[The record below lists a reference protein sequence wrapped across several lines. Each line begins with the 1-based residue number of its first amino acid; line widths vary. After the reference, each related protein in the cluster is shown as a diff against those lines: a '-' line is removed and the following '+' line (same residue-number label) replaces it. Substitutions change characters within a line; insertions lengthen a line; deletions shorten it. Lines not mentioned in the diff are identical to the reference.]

1 MTTSLA
7 LKLAR
12 RELRGGARGFGTFLA
27 CLALGVAAI
36 AGIGS
41 LSSSVVS
48 GLEADAQSLLGG
60 DVSIRTVHRPVSP
73 QTLAW
78 LRRHGTVS
86 RRVSLRTMVRG
97 AAGKRRSLIELK
109 AVDGAYPL
117 YGRLGLTPR
126 LGVRE
131 ALGFGDGVW
140 GAAAEPGLMARLGLQ
155 TGDHLRVGDI
165 RYQIRAVV
173 TREPDRTGGL
183 RALALG
189 PHLIVAEQ
197 SLAATGLIQPGS
209 LVRYYYRLRLDGGT
223 GLAAFRRA
231 LRAEYPDT
239 GWRVRDRTNA
249 VPSIRRFIDRT
260 ALFLTLVGLTALLM
274 GGVGIGNS
282 VKSFLDTRTRIIAT
296 LKCLGAPRRLIF
308 QTYFTQIA
316 AMALAAIAIG
326 LAIGGLAPLIAS
338 RLLSDALP
346 VAARIGVYPG
356 PLLLAAAF
364 GVLTTFVF
372 ALGPLARACDIAPG
386 SLFRDLIAPVHARQR
401 FSVLAMTSLAVTAL
415 AALAVAAAPE
425 ARLAL
430 WFVAGTLAA
439 FVIFHAAGKGI
450 AQLAGKLPPARSV
463 RVRLA
468 LANLYR
474 PGAPTA
480 GIVLSLGLGLTVLVT
495 VALIEGNLARQ
506 IRETMPERAPAFYF
520 IDIQPAQA
528 RLFEAAVRAVK
539 GVDEVQRV
547 PMLRGRITAIN
558 GTPAASAKVDA
569 DVAWVLR
576 SDRGL
581 TWSATMPDGARLT
594 AGEWW
599 PADYR
604 GPPLLSFGAQAA
616 RGFGIGIG
624 DTLTLDIL
632 GRPITA
638 TIANL
643 RDIEWRSLR
652 LNFVIVLS
660 PGVIEKAPQTHIA
673 TVHAAPDAEAAVE
686 KVVAD
691 DFANVSAIRVR
702 EVLQTASEMLDRIAA
717 AVSVMAAITVLAGAL
732 VLGGAIA
739 AGHRRRVYEA
749 VVLKVLGATRR
760 DVLAGYLVEYL
771 FLGVATA
778 ALAAVL
784 GTIAAWLV
792 LTEVMHAG
800 WVFLP
805 ATVAATA
812 LAAVG
817 FVLAA
822 GFWGTWRA
830 LGHKAA
836 PWLRNE

>member
-1 MTTSLA
+1 MTPPLA
-7 LKLAR
+7 LSLAR
-12 RELRGGARGFGTFLA
+12 RELRSGMGGFGTFLA

-41 LSSSVVS
+41 MSAAVVT
-48 GLEADAQSLLGG
+48 GLEADARSLLGG
-60 DVSIRTVHRPVSP
+60 DVSIRIVHRPIP
-73 QTLAW
+73 EAALTW
-78 LRRHGTVS
+78 LGRFGTVS
-86 RRVSLRTMVRG
+86 RRVSLRTMARG
-97 AAGKRRSLIELK
+97 AVGERRSLIELK

-117 YGRLGLTPR
+117 YGALELAPPR
-126 LGVRE
+126 AIRE
-131 ALGFGDGVW
+131 VLGFRDGVW
-140 GAAAEPGLMARLGLQ
+140 GAAAEPGLMARLELQ

-165 RYQIRAVV
+165 RYRIRAVI

-189 PHLIVAEQ
+189 PHLIVAEE
-197 SLAATGLIQPGS
+197 SLAATGLIRPGS
-209 LVRYYYRLRLDGGT
+209 LVRHYYRLRLDAGLT
-223 GLAAFRRA
+223 LAAFRRA
-231 LRAEYPDT
+231 LAEKFPDT

-249 VPSIRRFIDRT
+249 APSIRRFIDRT
-260 ALFLTLVGLTALLM
+260 TLFLTLVGLVALLM

-282 VKSFLDTRTRIIAT
+282 VKSFLAARARVIAT
-296 LKCLGAPRRLIF
+296 LKCLGAPRRLVF
-308 QTYFTQIA
+308 QTYFAQIA
-316 AMALAAIAIG
+316 AMAGAGIAIG
-326 LAIGGLAPLIAS
+326 LAIGGLAPVAAA
-338 RLLSDALP
+338 RLLADALP
-346 VAARIGVYPG
+346 VAARVGVYPA

-372 ALGPLARACDIAPG
+372 SLGPLARACGIAPG
-386 SLFRDLIAPVHARQR
+386 SLFRDLIAPVE
-401 FSVLAMTSLAVTAL
+401 SKPTLAVIAATAAAVAAL

-425 ARLAL
+425 AGLAL
-430 WFVAGTLAA
+430 WFVAGAGAA
-439 FVIFHAAGKGI
+439 FAVFHAAGRGI
-450 AQLAGKLPPARSV
+450 ARLARALPPARSA

-468 LANLYR
+468 LANLHR

-520 IDIQPAQA
+520 IDIQPHQV
-528 RLFEAAVRAVK
+528 RPFERAVGAIA
-539 GVDEVQRV
+539 GVGEVRQV

-558 GTPAASAKVDA
+558 GTPAARAKVDA
-569 DVAWVLR
+569 DFAWVLG

-581 TWSATMPDGARLT
+581 TWARAKPEGTRLT

-604 GPPLLSFGAQAA
+604 GPPLISFAAGAAN
-616 RGFGIGIG
+616 GFGIGVG

-643 RDIEWRSLR
+643 RDVEWRSLR
-652 LNFVIVLS
+652 LNFIIILS
-660 PGVIEKAPQTHIA
+660 PGVIENAPQTHIA

-686 KVVAD
+686 RTVAD
-691 DFANVSAIRVR
+691 RFANVSAIRVR
-702 EVLQTASEMLDRIAA
+702 EVLQTVSEILDRIAA
-717 AVSVMAAITVLAGAL
+717 AVGVMTAITVLAGAL

-749 VVLKVLGATRR
+749 VVLKVLGARRR
-760 DVLAGYLVEYL
+760 DVLAGYLIEYG
-771 FLGVATA
+771 FLGLATA
-778 ALAAVL
+778 ALGAGL
-784 GTIAAWLV
+784 GTVAAWLV
-792 LTEVMHAG
+792 LTRVMHAG

-805 ATVAATA
+805 ATVAAMA
-812 LAAVG
+812 LAACV

-836 PWLRNE
+836 LWLRNE